1 MAPRTEGHLAEGVR
15 HAGPA
20 RACRALSAGAPST
33 PAVTSLADLP
43 GHERTGSRG
52 HGFRRGQRPRGRGPG
67 GRLPSV
73 SGHDATE
80 HVTAGASPRGS
91 MGTAGPSHTGRC
103 QRPQVGQ
110 RSPWCHLVWAQFHSP
125 SPDWLLPS
133 VSELWPLLQGQGQQM
148 LDTAKPAGSAPAPA
162 QRC

>member
-1 MAPRTEGHLAEGVR
+1 M
-15 HAGPA
+15 
-20 RACRALSAGAPST
+20 
-33 PAVTSLADLP
+33 
-43 GHERTGSRG
+43 
-52 HGFRRGQRPRGRGPG
+52 
-67 GRLPSV
+67 

-80 HVTAGASPRGS
+80 HVTAGAGPRGS

-148 LDTAKPAGSAPAPA
+148 LDTAKPAGSPPPPPRAADQLP
-162 QRC
+162 QRTERRLTQKRAANP

>member
-1 MAPRTEGHLAEGVR
+1 M
-15 HAGPA
+15 
-20 RACRALSAGAPST
+20 
-33 PAVTSLADLP
+33 
-43 GHERTGSRG
+43 
-52 HGFRRGQRPRGRGPG
+52 
-67 GRLPSV
+67 

-80 HVTAGASPRGS
+80 HVTAGAGPRGS